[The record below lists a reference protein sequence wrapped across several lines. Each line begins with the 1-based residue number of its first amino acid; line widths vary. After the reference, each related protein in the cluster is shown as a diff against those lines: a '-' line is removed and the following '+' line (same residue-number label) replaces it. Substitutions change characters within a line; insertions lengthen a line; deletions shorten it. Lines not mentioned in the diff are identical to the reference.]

1 MAAWGSSLSL
11 SVTHKHGVWSKW
23 FHICRAYRLHH
34 VRSLLWSILGKRID
48 QPAVDTWSSFPLR
61 RYHTTGSD
69 TRHEDTKARRERKDE
84 ERQGWLTMPT
94 AWLPLH
100 QTVIE
105 HTPVPSSGNYFLCPE
120 YSFLFGV
127 SESLK
132 GVRSKGGQGQEST
145 RIRSI
150 DDTLVDNTRAV
161 FLCFLSF
168 GSTGVASAIKAHL
181 QIKYVHNVKF

>member
-61 RYHTTGSD
+61 RYRTTGSD

-84 ERQGWLTMPT
+84 ERQGCRTMPT
-94 AWLPLH
+94 VWLRSH

-105 HTPVPSSGNYFLCPE
+105 HTPTPLLGTISCVPSTAFS
-120 YSFLFGV
+120 FGV

-168 GSTGVASAIKAHL
+168 GSTEVASAIKVHW
-181 QIKYVHNVKF
+181 QIRLVHNMKS